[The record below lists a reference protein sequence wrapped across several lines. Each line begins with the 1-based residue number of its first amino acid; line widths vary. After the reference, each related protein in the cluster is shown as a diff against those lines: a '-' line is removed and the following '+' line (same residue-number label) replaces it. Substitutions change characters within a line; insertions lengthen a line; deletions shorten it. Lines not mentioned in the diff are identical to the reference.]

1 MTMTAFDRVQEMK
14 KELLPDR
21 LLEGAGYLGDVW
33 RSGKPCQ
40 YGWSGI
46 CNCGSLATPFCIGKM
61 RWVGLLT
68 ELHDGWPD
76 GLTGKEDFAVIRAMT
91 LSQFAATKL
100 TALVEIPETKVPIHI
115 GYQGTYWWT
124 LVDLAIT
131 VPGEDR
137 ETALMAL
144 LNIQRVFNT
153 PLENGSRTGA
163 QQ

>member
-21 LLEGAGYLGDVW
+21 LLEGAEYIGNVW

-40 YGWSGI
+40 YGWQGI

-91 LSQFAATKL
+91 LKQFVATKV
-100 TALVEIPETKVPIHI
+100 TALVEVREAKIPIQI
-115 GYQGTYWWT
+115 GSMGTYWWT
-124 LVDLAIT
+124 LVYLAIT

-137 ETALMAL
+137 EQALMSVL
-144 LNIQRVFNT
+144 DIQRVFNT
-153 PLENGSRTGA
+153 PLADGSRTGA